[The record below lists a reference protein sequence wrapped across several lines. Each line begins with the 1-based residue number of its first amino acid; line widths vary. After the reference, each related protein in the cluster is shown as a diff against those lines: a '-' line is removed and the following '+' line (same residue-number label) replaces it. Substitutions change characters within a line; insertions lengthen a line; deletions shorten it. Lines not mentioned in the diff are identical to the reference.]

1 MTVISSIAMLLGLPS
16 IMRNLGSE
24 EFAIYSIFFTIISQL
39 SILDFGLPKVIIPR
53 ILNKEHFLGYLL
65 QIIFIFL
72 LIHAVVFTLVVKF
85 GLLKNIFDGI
95 DVKILL
101 FASFITFS
109 NSVLRSVL
117 EGLNK
122 VTVSVISRNLEVIV
136 QICIFLTLS
145 NYFKLNQTL
154 IFYFLAQIV
163 HSLFL
168 FKIIHSY
175 KSLINLHIIF
185 DNLVL
190 FKIGLFFI
198 LVNLLGPLLTNFERY
213 ILKENFDLKNL
224 AYYTLTYTVASRIF
238 LASSIL
244 QPYVYVLAS
253 KLTKSIDVVYKMTK
267 PGIWVLTIF
276 YYLVVYFVLP
286 YWLRDQYHTDIMAF
300 FKIIIIGIYC
310 NTIARI
316 PYDFLV
322 AQSKVRNLTLMHI
335 FETLSIPLG
344 YYIYLELGVFFL
356 ILFVSIRYFIECI
369 ALFIM
374 SSISKKIIFEFVI
387 EFSFLLLLICVN
399 DFYLVSILC
408 IVFIYSTVK
417 FFKHDYERLSD
428 LFIE

>member
-1 MTVISSIAMLLGLPS
+1 
-16 IMRNLGSE
+16 
-24 EFAIYSIFFTIISQL
+24 
-39 SILDFGLPKVIIPR
+39 
-53 ILNKEHFLGYLL
+53 
-65 QIIFIFL
+65 
-72 LIHAVVFTLVVKF
+72 
-85 GLLKNIFDGI
+85 
-95 DVKILL
+95 
-101 FASFITFS
+101 
-109 NSVLRSVL
+109 
-117 EGLNK
+117 
-122 VTVSVISRNLEVIV
+122 
-136 QICIFLTLS
+136 
-145 NYFKLNQTL
+145 
-154 IFYFLAQIV
+154 
-163 HSLFL
+163 
-168 FKIIHSY
+168 
-175 KSLINLHIIF
+175 
-185 DNLVL
+185 
-190 FKIGLFFI
+190 
-198 LVNLLGPLLTNFERY
+198 
-213 ILKENFDLKNL
+213 
-224 AYYTLTYTVASRIF
+224 
-238 LASSIL
+238 
-244 QPYVYVLAS
+244 
-253 KLTKSIDVVYKMTK
+253 
-267 PGIWVLTIF
+267 
-276 YYLVVYFVLP
+276 
-286 YWLRDQYHTDIMAF
+286 MAF